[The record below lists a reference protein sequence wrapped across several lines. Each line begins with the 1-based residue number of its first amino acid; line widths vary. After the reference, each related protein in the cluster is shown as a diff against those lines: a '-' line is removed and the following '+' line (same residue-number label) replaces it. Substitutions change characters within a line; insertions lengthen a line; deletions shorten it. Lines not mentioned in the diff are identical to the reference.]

1 MRVPR
6 YSALVCLLIATG
18 ASSVHA
24 DVELQPKERE
34 NLGIQVETVTLVDAA
49 RTWPAAASV
58 IDVSGLVTAINE
70 LQTAEAA
77 ASASRDEARRS
88 SDLYRNDTN
97 VSRKALDAAQSQSIA
112 DEGRVTTARA
122 QLLAAWGSPLASMSA
137 PARRQ
142 LVDDLLAGRAVLV
155 RAEVLLPMPSGAQIT
170 QARLTE
176 INGEENWPATVLGR
190 LPQGAGA
197 MFSAAV
203 LLRVNASL
211 PTGQLLQATL
221 TESQSRTKGPSVPLA
236 SIVRWHGAEWVYEES
251 EPNHFVRRAVRSTA
265 RAEGRAL
272 LEGEISPN
280 AKVVTV
286 GARALLGAELT
297 PPSPADEAGGRAA
310 D

>member
-190 LPQGAGA
+190 LPQGAGRD
-197 MFSAAV
+197 V
-203 LLRVNASL
+203 LR
-211 PTGQLLQATL
+211 
-221 TESQSRTKGPSVPLA
+221 
-236 SIVRWHGAEWVYEES
+236 
-251 EPNHFVRRAVRSTA
+251 RRAVTR
-265 RAEGRAL
+265 EC
-272 LEGEISPN
+272 EF
-280 AKVVTV
+280 
-286 GARALLGAELT
+286 
-297 PPSPADEAGGRAA
+297 ADRAA
-310 D
+310 SPGHAHGIAVAHQGPERASGIDRPMARSGVGV